1 MEAGPPISSSH
12 FDDIIYFSFLPSLS
26 LSLSLQL
33 QIMAVERCFVPKGK
47 RDTRP
52 NGGLGIDSRLLD
64 CVCCCY
70 PFGHDELR
78 NTSHLLS
85 LSSRSTSALALPQ
98 QECRRLFLK
107 GKKRKSSS
115 SFSSARTFLLFI
127 SSSSSSHAVHRFLHL
142 LMIGIDVL
150 TRGGC
155 IMFFSLRGGSS
166 LDRIVVDGA
175 VAIHDAISLD
185 CCLDWEW
192 REEREKVS
200 DGRDWQAIDI
210 DSAR

>member
-1 MEAGPPISSSH
+1 MILFIFH
-12 FDDIIYFSFLPSLS
+12 SFPLSLSLS

-155 IMFFSLRGGSS
+155 IMFFFFKRGIIVGS
-166 LDRIVVDGA
+166 
-175 VAIHDAISLD
+175 D
-185 CCLDWEW
+185 CGRRRCCYTRCHIARLLFRLGMKR
-192 REEREKVS
+192 REGKGE
-200 DGRDWQAIDI
+200 
-210 DSAR
+210 

>member
-1 MEAGPPISSSH
+1 MILFIFH
-12 FDDIIYFSFLPSLS
+12 SFPLSLSLS

-166 LDRIVVDGA
+166 SDRIVVDGA

-185 CCLDWEW
+185 CCLDWE
-192 REEREKVS
+192 
-200 DGRDWQAIDI
+200 
-210 DSAR
+210 